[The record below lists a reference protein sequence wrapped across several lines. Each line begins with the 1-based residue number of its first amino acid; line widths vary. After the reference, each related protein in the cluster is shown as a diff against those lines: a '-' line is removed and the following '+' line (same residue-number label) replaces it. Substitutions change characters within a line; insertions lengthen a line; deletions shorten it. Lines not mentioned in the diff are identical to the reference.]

1 MNLDITH
8 TLLIISTLSTIIFTE
23 DSRFDFGLME
33 NTELLEVLRQ
43 EDLELTA
50 QLEKE
55 NKRLVNE
62 KIASFIQEREE

>member
-8 TLLIISTLSTIIFTE
+8 TLFIISTLSTIIFTE

-62 KIASFIQEREE
+62 KIASFIQERE

>member
-50 QLEKE
+50 QLERE

-62 KIASFIQEREE
+62 KIASFIQERE

>member
-43 EDLELTA
+43 EDLQLTA
-50 QLEKE
+50 RLEKE

-62 KIASFIQEREE
+62 KIASFIQERE

>member
-43 EDLELTA
+43 EDLEFTA
-50 QLEKE
+50 RLEKE

-62 KIASFIQEREE
+62 KIASFIQERE

>member
-62 KIASFIQEREE
+62 EISSFIQERE

>member
-62 KIASFIQEREE
+62 KISSFIQERE

>member
-43 EDLELTA
+43 EDLQLTA

-62 KIASFIQEREE
+62 KIASFIQERE

>member
-50 QLEKE
+50 RLEKE

-62 KIASFIQEREE
+62 KIASFIQERE

>member
-43 EDLELTA
+43 EDLEFIRLPRVVVGDIAPGKT
-50 QLEKE
+50 EKC
-55 NKRLVNE
+55 
-62 KIASFIQEREE
+62 

>member
-8 TLLIISTLSTIIFTE
+8 TLLIISTLSTLIFTE

-62 KIASFIQEREE
+62 KIASFIQERE

>member
-33 NTELLEVLRQ
+33 NTELLEALRQ

-62 KIASFIQEREE
+62 KIASFIQERE

>member
-62 KIASFIQEREE
+62 KIASFIQERE

>member
-8 TLLIISTLSTIIFTE
+8 TLLIISTLSTLIFTE

-50 QLEKE
+50 QLERE

-62 KIASFIQEREE
+62 KIASFIQERE